1 MVGVGG
7 SALRRYGSTGRT
19 RTMCLAALGVVKVAT
34 PDQIRRLMCPGT
46 KDAAT
51 VRGGLKDLE
60 AEKLVISPGSAV
72 RVNEAGVRVTE
83 KLWTLTPAG
92 LEAAAVVLDRPA
104 REMGGTAKAAAASG
118 AKHARAV
125 TDVLDAFLQTP
136 PEPTQPVAR
145 KNQLVPAAPPAD
157 PPARPEGLG
166 PLAAWTT
173 EMVLPTGGTF
183 LAPARG
189 SLRADMVF
197 ASPGHEAVPL
207 LFVEVDNGTE
217 GPPIVADKIERYRRF
232 FSRRVPTGTGNG
244 RDVPLWRTVWPENPR
259 DGHPPVALVF
269 TKNVG
274 KLAMQT
280 RMREVGTLAR
290 EHWRG
295 QWNAD
300 SHTPDNG
307 ERPDGYR
314 DYTGTVPLLAT
325 TLRRLAAHGPHGP
338 VWWRYGHKTW
348 QTLTEALDNPDD
360 YRAYAVRDE
369 ARRTARE
376 TERERLR
383 QEREAER
390 ARLEAAKWLC
400 PTCQRQVYP
409 EAGLTPGGECR
420 PCLNHRRSAEA
431 EAAQEQ
437 PDPPTGGGIFGRRRR
452 T

>member
-1 MVGVGG
+1 MGG
-7 SALRRYGSTGRT
+7 SRLRRYGSTGRT

-60 AEKLVISPGSAV
+60 TEKLVISPGSAV
-72 RVNEAGVRVTE
+72 RVNDDGVRVTE

-136 PEPTQPVAR
+136 PEPTQPVVR
-145 KNQLVPAAPPAD
+145 KHQLAPAAPPA
-157 PPARPEGLG
+157 ALVERPEGLG
-166 PLAAWTT
+166 PLTAWST
-173 EMVLPTGGTF
+173 EAVLPVGGTF
-183 LAPARG
+183 LSPARG

-197 ASPGHEAVPL
+197 ASPGHDVTPL

-232 FSRRVPTGTGNG
+232 FARRVSLAG
-244 RDVPLWRTVWPENPR
+244 REVPLWRTVWPASPR
-259 DGHPPVALVF
+259 DGYPPVALVF

-274 KLAMQT
+274 QLAMQT
-280 RMREVGTLAR
+280 RMREVGELAR

-295 QWNAD
+295 EWNGDGYA
-300 SHTPDNG
+300 PEG
-307 ERPDGYR
+307 QKPDGYR
-314 DYTGTVPLLAT
+314 DYDRTVPLLAT
-325 TLRRLAAHGPHGP
+325 TLRLLAAHGPHGP
-338 VWWRYGHKTW
+338 VWWRYGHASW
-348 QTLTEALDNPDD
+348 QPLVEALDNPDD
-360 YRAYAVRDE
+360 YRAYSVRAE
-369 ARRTARE
+369 ARRKAQEAELERAR
-376 TERERLR
+376 RE
-383 QEREAER
+383 QEAER
-390 ARLEAAKWLC
+390 RRLEAGKWVC
-400 PTCQRQVYP
+400 PTCQRFVYP
-409 EAGLTPGGECR
+409 ADGLTPGGECG
-420 PCLNHRRSAEA
+420 PCHADRRRAA

-437 PDPPTGGGIFGRRRR
+437 TEQPPTGGGIFGRRRR

>member
-1 MVGVGG
+1 MGG
-7 SALRRYGSTGRT
+7 SKVRRYGSTGRT

-60 AEKLVISPGSAV
+60 DERLVISPGSAV

-104 REMGGTAKAAAASG
+104 REMGGTARAAAASG

-145 KNQLVPAAPPAD
+145 KTLPAPAPAPDDLVK
-157 PPARPEGLG
+157 RPEGLG
-166 PLAAWTT
+166 PLTAWST
-173 EMVLPTGGTF
+173 EATLPVAGTF
-183 LAPARG
+183 LSPARG

-197 ASPGHEAVPL
+197 ASPGHDVPL

-232 FSRRVPTGTGNG
+232 FARRVSLAG
-244 RDVPLWRTVWPENPR
+244 REVALWRTVWPAPARE
-259 DGHPPVALVF
+259 GYPPVALVF

-280 RMREVGTLAR
+280 RMREVGQLAR
-290 EHWRG
+290 DHWRG
-295 QWNAD
+295 TWEGDGRA
-300 SHTPDNG
+300 PEG
-307 ERPDGYR
+307 EQPDGYR
-314 DYTGTVPLLAT
+314 DYDGKVPLLAT
-325 TLRRLAAHGPHGP
+325 TLKLLAAHGPHGP
-338 VWWRYGHKTW
+338 VWWRYGHSTW
-348 QTLTEALDNPDD
+348 QSLADALDNPDD
-360 YRAYAVRDE
+360 FRAYSVCAD
-369 ARRTARE
+369 ARRKAE
-376 TERERLR
+376 
-383 QEREAER
+383 EADLER
-390 ARLEAAKWLC
+390 ARREREEHRRRMEAGKWVC
-400 PTCQRQVYP
+400 PTCQRYAYP
-409 EAGLTPGGECR
+409 EAGLTSGGECR
-420 PCLNHRRSAEA
+420 PCLNYRQRT
-431 EAAQEQ
+431 AAGAIPEQ
-437 PDPPTGGGIFGRRRR
+437 ADQPPTGDGRFSRRRR